1 VFDDV
6 MRITTRRVCIHFN
19 TSYFVFVVFV
29 FRNEN
34 EGGYGPEGDF
44 FDHATLRFSSFSHV
58 VGKHKKVMGEI

>member
-1 VFDDV
+1 MFDDV

-44 FDHATLRFSSFSHV
+44 FDHATLRFPSFLMLLV
-58 VGKHKKVMGEI
+58 NIKR